1 MLPWDLKTTKIAK
14 AYKEAQ
20 YEQEIHSDVIHQIK
34 DPKATLKISA
44 KGSLVIQAPKVSH
57 VNAAVRYIYPL
68 LYPFK
73 KERKTKKVKEK
84 EQELKTRGKDKMWRS
99 NIKI

>member
-1 MLPWDLKTTKIAK
+1 MKLTFR
-14 AYKEAQ
+14 
-20 YEQEIHSDVIHQIK
+20 
-34 DPKATLKISA
+34 ATLKISA